1 MRDEEFRH
9 EALLYAG
16 EDQFL
21 ERTVPFL
28 TEGVEAGEPALV
40 VLNADRLRALRAAL
54 NGHAEGIHFADMAA
68 VGANPACIIP
78 AWREFVDEH
87 SDPAGACGESASR
100 SGPTARPRSWWS
112 ASATNRCSTSPSPTP
127 RSFHLI
133 CPYDTEALDPAVIE
147 EAQLQPPHRGGWSR
161 APRRAPLP

>member
-1 MRDEEFRH
+1 MREEKFRH

-28 TEGVEAGEPALV
+28 TDGVEAGEPALV

-87 SDPAGACGESASR
+87 SGPGRRLRGIGEPIWADR
-100 SGPTARPRSWWS
+100 SPRSWWS
-112 ASATNRCSTSPSPTP
+112 ASATNRC
-127 RSFHLI
+127 
-133 CPYDTEALDPAVIE
+133 
-147 EAQLQPPHRGGWSR
+147 
-161 APRRAPLP
+161 